1 MVAMSAF
8 TIVPDAPLESV
19 IVTFF
24 SLKSIGLSL
33 IFDWSVSVPS
43 RTNLLP
49 AFSVARCSPAF
60 VPSASVPSNNNL
72 PTVSMSWKRLISIF
86 SFSSCRKIP
95 PTKLDVCPAKPS
107 SVVLSN
113 NIVPPKVVDSLI
125 SVTSSSS
132 SGNRLPSPSSNSILA
147 VSRLSS

>member
-24 SLKSIGLSL
+24 SLKSIGLSLIILSPASVESESVPSRVMSPSPVSSSKVIRSL

-60 VPSASVPSNNNL
+60 VPSASVPFNNNL
-72 PTVSMSWKRLISIF
+72 PTVSIS
-86 SFSSCRKIP
+86 
-95 PTKLDVCPAKPS
+95 
-107 SVVLSN
+107 
-113 NIVPPKVVDSLI
+113 
-125 SVTSSSS
+125 
-132 SGNRLPSPSSNSILA
+132 
-147 VSRLSS
+147 